1 MIVTLLAVTF
11 VIALAVSLLIAAL
24 FRAPVRAI
32 MRRIVADELGEA
44 WVRYLTLAIVV
55 IGVSGGVQ
63 VWNLEKYLTPA
74 KDQPPLVLTGDR
86 WVLEVYRTVIG
97 TAQAVTWMLL
107 VFFVFA
113 LIAFVLVRNAE
124 RRTGSG
130 EGR

>member
-1 MIVTLLAVTF
+1 MIITLLAVTF
-11 VIALAVSLLIAAL
+11 VIALAVSLLIATL

-44 WVRYLTLAIVV
+44 WVRYLTLAVVV

-63 VWNLEKYLTPA
+63 VWNLEKYLNPA
-74 KDQPPLVLTGDR
+74 KDQAPLVLNGDR
-86 WVLEVYRTVIG
+86 WVLEIYRTVIG

-124 RRTGSG
+124 RKSG
-130 EGR
+130 R

>member
-1 MIVTLLAVTF
+1 MIITLLAVTF
-11 VIALAVSLLIAAL
+11 VIALAVSLLIASL

-63 VWNLEKYLTPA
+63 VWNLEKYLNPA
-74 KDQPPLVLTGDR
+74 KDQAPLVLNGDR
-86 WVLEVYRTVIG
+86 WVLEIYRTVIG

-124 RRTGSG
+124 RKSG
-130 EGR
+130 AG

>member
-1 MIVTLLAVTF
+1 MIITLLAVTF

-63 VWNLEKYLTPA
+63 VWNLEKYLNPA
-74 KDQPPLVLTGDR
+74 KDQAPLVLNGDR
-86 WVLEVYRTVIG
+86 WVLEIYRTVIG

-124 RRTGSG
+124 RKTGAG
-130 EGR
+130 

>member
-1 MIVTLLAVTF
+1 VIITLLAVTF
-11 VIALAVSLLIAAL
+11 VISLAVSLLIAAL

-44 WVRYLTLAIVV
+44 WVRYLTLAVVV

-63 VWNLEKYLTPA
+63 VWNLEKYLNPA
-74 KDQPPLVLTGDR
+74 KDQAPLVLNGDR
-86 WVLEVYRTVIG
+86 WVLEIYRTVIG

-124 RRTGSG
+124 RRQSRVDNG
-130 EGR
+130 

>member
-1 MIVTLLAVTF
+1 MIITLLAVTF

-44 WVRYLTLAIVV
+44 WVRYLTLAVVV

-63 VWNLEKYLTPA
+63 VWNLEKYLNPA
-74 KDQPPLVLTGDR
+74 KDQAPLVLNGDR
-86 WVLEVYRTVIG
+86 WVLEIYRTVIG

-124 RRTGSG
+124 RKSG
-130 EGR
+130 R

>member
-1 MIVTLLAVTF
+1 
-11 VIALAVSLLIAAL
+11 
-24 FRAPVRAI
+24 

-44 WVRYLTLAIVV
+44 WVRYLTLAVVV

-63 VWNLEKYLTPA
+63 VWNLEKYLNPA
-74 KDQPPLVLTGDR
+74 KDQAPLVLNGDR
-86 WVLEVYRTVIG
+86 WVLEIYRTVIG

-124 RRTGSG
+124 RKSG
-130 EGR
+130 R

>member
-1 MIVTLLAVTF
+1 MIITLLAVTF
-11 VIALAVSLLIAAL
+11 VIALAVSLLLAAL

-63 VWNLEKYLTPA
+63 VWNLEKYLNPA
-74 KDQPPLVLTGDR
+74 KDQAPLVLNGDR
-86 WVLEVYRTVIG
+86 WVLEIYRTVIG

-124 RRTGSG
+124 RKTGAG
-130 EGR
+130 

>member
-1 MIVTLLAVTF
+1 MIITLLAVTF
-11 VIALAVSLLIAAL
+11 VIALAVSLLIAVL

-63 VWNLEKYLTPA
+63 VWNLEKYLNPA
-74 KDQPPLVLTGDR
+74 KDQAPLVLNGDR
-86 WVLEVYRTVIG
+86 WVLEIYRTVIG

-124 RRTGSG
+124 RKSG
-130 EGR
+130 R

>member
-1 MIVTLLAVTF
+1 MIITLLAVTF
-11 VIALAVSLLIAAL
+11 VIALAVSLLIALL

-63 VWNLEKYLTPA
+63 VWNLEKYLNPA
-74 KDQPPLVLTGDR
+74 KDQPALVLNGDR
-86 WVLEVYRTVIG
+86 WVLEIYRTVIG

-124 RRTGSG
+124 RKSG
-130 EGR
+130 G

>member
-1 MIVTLLAVTF
+1 VIITLLAVTF
-11 VIALAVSLLIAAL
+11 VISLAVSLLIAAL

-44 WVRYLTLAIVV
+44 WVRYLTLAVVV

-63 VWNLEKYLTPA
+63 VWNLEKYLNPA
-74 KDQPPLVLTGDR
+74 KDQAPLVLNGDR
-86 WVLEVYRTVIG
+86 WVLEIYRTVIG

-124 RRTGSG
+124 RKASAG
-130 EGR
+130 

>member
-1 MIVTLLAVTF
+1 MIITLLAVTF

-63 VWNLEKYLTPA
+63 VW
-74 KDQPPLVLTGDR
+74 
-86 WVLEVYRTVIG
+86 
-97 TAQAVTWMLL
+97 MLL

-124 RRTGSG
+124 RKAGAG
-130 EGR
+130 

>member
-1 MIVTLLAVTF
+1 MIITLLAVTF

-24 FRAPVRAI
+24 FRGPARAI

-63 VWNLEKYLTPA
+63 VWNLEKYLNPA
-74 KDQPPLVLTGDR
+74 KDQAPLVLNGDR
-86 WVLEVYRTVIG
+86 WVLEIYRTVIG

-113 LIAFVLVRNAE
+113 LIAFVLVRNTE
-124 RRTGSG
+124 RKTGAG
-130 EGR
+130 

>member
-1 MIVTLLAVTF
+1 MIITLLAVTF
-11 VIALAVSLLIAAL
+11 VIALAVALLLAAL

-63 VWNLEKYLTPA
+63 VWNLEKYLNPA
-74 KDQPPLVLTGDR
+74 KDQAPLVLNGDR
-86 WVLEVYRTVIG
+86 WVLEIYRTVIG

-124 RRTGSG
+124 RKSG
-130 EGR
+130 G

>member
-1 MIVTLLAVTF
+1 MIITLLAVTF
-11 VIALAVSLLIAAL
+11 VIALAVSLLIATL

-32 MRRIVADELGEA
+32 MRRIVADQLGEA

-63 VWNLEKYLTPA
+63 VWNLEKYLNPA
-74 KDQPPLVLTGDR
+74 KDQLPLVLNGDR
-86 WVLEVYRTVIG
+86 WVLEIYRTVIG

-124 RRTGSG
+124 RKTGA
-130 EGR
+130 

>member
-1 MIVTLLAVTF
+1 VIITLLAVTF
-11 VIALAVSLLIAAL
+11 VISLAVSLLIAAL

-44 WVRYLTLAIVV
+44 WVRYLTLAVVV

-63 VWNLEKYLTPA
+63 VWNLEKYLNPA
-74 KDQPPLVLTGDR
+74 KDQAPLVLNGDR
-86 WVLEVYRTVIG
+86 WVLEIYRTIIG
-97 TAQAVTWMLL
+97 TAQSVTWMLL

-124 RRTGSG
+124 RRQSRVDNG
-130 EGR
+130 

>member
-63 VWNLEKYLTPA
+63 VWNLEKYLNPA
-74 KDQPPLVLTGDR
+74 KDQAPLVLNGDR
-86 WVLEVYRTVIG
+86 WVLEIYRTVIG
-97 TAQAVTWMLL
+97 TAQAVTSMLL

-113 LIAFVLVRNAE
+113 LIAFVLARHAE
-124 RRTGSG
+124 RKAGG
-130 EGR
+130 

>member
-1 MIVTLLAVTF
+1 MIITLLAVTF
-11 VIALAVSLLIAAL
+11 VIALAVSLLIAVL

-63 VWNLEKYLTPA
+63 VWNLEKYLNPA
-74 KDQPPLVLTGDR
+74 KDQAPLVLNGDR
-86 WVLEVYRTVIG
+86 WVLEIYRTVIG

-124 RRTGSG
+124 RKTGAG
-130 EGR
+130 

>member
-1 MIVTLLAVTF
+1 MIITLLAVTF
-11 VIALAVSLLIAAL
+11 VIALAVSLLIAVL
-24 FRAPVRAI
+24 FRVPVRAI

-44 WVRYLTLAIVV
+44 WVRYLTLAVVV

-63 VWNLEKYLTPA
+63 VWNLEKYLNPA
-74 KDQPPLVLTGDR
+74 KDQAPLVLNGDR
-86 WVLEVYRTVIG
+86 WVLEIYRTVIG

-124 RRTGSG
+124 RKSG
-130 EGR
+130 R

>member
-1 MIVTLLAVTF
+1 MIITLLAVTF

-24 FRAPVRAI
+24 FRGPARAI

-63 VWNLEKYLTPA
+63 VWNLEKYLNPA
-74 KDQPPLVLTGDR
+74 KDQAPLVLNGDR
-86 WVLEVYRTVIG
+86 WVLEIYRTVIG

-124 RRTGSG
+124 RKSG
-130 EGR
+130 R